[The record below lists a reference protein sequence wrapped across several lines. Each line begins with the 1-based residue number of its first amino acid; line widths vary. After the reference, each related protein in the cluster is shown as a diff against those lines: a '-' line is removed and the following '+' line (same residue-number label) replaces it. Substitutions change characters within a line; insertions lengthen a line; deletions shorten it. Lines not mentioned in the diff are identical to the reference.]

1 MNYISNNRIK
11 ELTKLRQKKYRE
23 KYVIVEGHRLID
35 QLFRNNVE
43 IEEIFILE
51 NSNFF
56 LDSFPQNKIF
66 LIKPF
71 QLQKITSTK
80 NPQEI
85 AALIKTK
92 TRKIAD
98 RKFLLYLDDIKEPGN
113 LGAIIRTATSAGI
126 CGIILSPECCEIFNP
141 KVIRSSLGTVF
152 SFPIETHDFLWLKEQ
167 NAKIVVTTL
176 KDAENLNDFKLP
188 SGDIILVIGSEAFGV
203 SVEMLEIAD
212 HKIKIPLNN
221 NVESLNA
228 AVAAGIIIYYLQNNK
243 E

>member
-1 MNYISNNRIK
+1 MNYISNNRLK
-11 ELTKLRQKKYRE
+11 ELVKLKQKKFRE

-35 QLFRNNVE
+35 QLIRNDVE
-43 IEEIFILE
+43 IEEIFITE
-51 NSNFF
+51 NSNIHFD
-56 LDSFPQNKIF
+56 LVPQKKIF
-66 LIKPF
+66 LIQPY

-85 AALIKTK
+85 AALVKTE
-92 TRKIAD
+92 TSKITD

-126 CGIILSPECCEIFNP
+126 GGIVLSFGCCEIFNP

-152 SFPIETHDFLWLKEQ
+152 SFPIEIHDFEWLKKQ

-176 KDAENLNDFKLP
+176 KDAENLNNFKLP

-203 SVEMLEIAD
+203 SDEILEIAD
-212 HKIKIPLNN
+212 YKIIIPLSN

-228 AVAAGIIIYYLQNNK
+228 AVSAGIILFHLKNQ
-243 E
+243 

>member
-1 MNYISNNRIK
+1 MNYISNNRLK
-11 ELTKLRQKKYRE
+11 ELVKLKQKKYRE

-35 QLFRNNVE
+35 QLIRNKVE
-43 IEEIFILE
+43 IDEIFITE
-51 NSNFF
+51 SSNFI

-66 LIKPF
+66 LIKPY

-85 AALIKTK
+85 AALVKTE
-92 TRKIAD
+92 TRKITD
-98 RKFLLYLDDIKEPGN
+98 KKFLLYLDDIKEPGN

-126 CGIILSPECCEIFNP
+126 CGVVLSSDCCEIFNP

-152 SFPIETHDFLWLKEQ
+152 SFPIEIHDFEWLKEQ

-176 KDAENLNDFKLP
+176 QEAENLFNFKLP
-188 SGDIILVIGSEAFGV
+188 SENIILVIGSEAFGV
-203 SVEMLEIAD
+203 SDEIFKIAD

-228 AVAAGIIIYYLQNNK
+228 AVSAGIIIYHLKNS
-243 E
+243 

>member
-1 MNYISNNRIK
+1 MNYISNNRLK
-11 ELTKLRQKKYRE
+11 ELVKLKQKKFRE
-23 KYVIVEGHRLID
+23 KYVIVEGRRLID
-35 QLFRNNVE
+35 QLIRNNVE
-43 IEEIFILE
+43 IEEIFITE
-51 NSNFF
+51 SSNFI

-66 LIKPF
+66 LIKDW

-85 AALIKTK
+85 AALVKTE
-92 TRKIAD
+92 TSKITD

-126 CGIILSPECCEIFNP
+126 GGIVLSFGCCEIFNP

-152 SFPIETHDFLWLKEQ
+152 SFPIEIHDFEWLKKQ

-176 KDAENLNDFKLP
+176 KDAENLNNFKLP

-203 SVEMLEIAD
+203 SDEILEIAD
-212 HKIKIPLNN
+212 YKIIIPLSN

-228 AVAAGIIIYYLQNNK
+228 AVSAGIILFHLKNQ
-243 E
+243 

>member
-1 MNYISNNRIK
+1 MNYISNNHLK
-11 ELTKLRQKKYRE
+11 ELVKLKQKKFRE

-35 QLFRNNVE
+35 QLIRNNVE
-43 IEEIFILE
+43 IEEIFITE
-51 NSNFF
+51 SSNFI

-66 LIKPF
+66 LIKDW

-85 AALIKTK
+85 AALVKTE
-92 TRKIAD
+92 TRKISD

-141 KVIRSSLGTVF
+141 KVIRASLGTVF
-152 SFPIETHDFLWLKEQ
+152 SFPIEIHDYNWLKEQ
-167 NAKIVVTTL
+167 NAKIIVATL
-176 KDAENLNDFKLP
+176 EEAENLYNFKLP

-203 SVEMLEIAD
+203 SREILEIAD
-212 HKIKIPLNN
+212 YKIEIPLNN

-228 AVAAGIIIYYLQNNK
+228 AVAAGIILYYLKNQ
-243 E
+243 

>member
-11 ELTKLRQKKYRE
+11 ELAKLKQKKYRE
-23 KYVIVEGHRLID
+23 KNVIVEGHRLID
-35 QLFRNNVE
+35 QLIRNSVE
-43 IEEIFILE
+43 IEEIFITE
-51 NSNFF
+51 NSNIHF
-56 LDSFPQNKIF
+56 DSFPNDKLF
-66 LIKPF
+66 LIKDW

-92 TRKIAD
+92 TQKITD
-98 RKFLLYLDDIKEPGN
+98 KKFLLYLDDIKEPGN
-113 LGAIIRTATSAGI
+113 LGAMIRTATATGI
-126 CGIILSPECCEIFNP
+126 SGIVLSPESCEIFNP

-152 SFPIETHDFLWLKEQ
+152 SFPIEIHDYKWMKEQ

-176 KDAENLNDFKLP
+176 KEAENLYNFKLP

-203 SVEMLEIAD
+203 SDEIQKLAD
-212 HKIKIPLNN
+212 YKIKIPLNN

-228 AVAAGIIIYYLQNNK
+228 AVAAGIIIFHLQNQ
-243 E
+243 

>member
-11 ELTKLRQKKYRE
+11 ELAKLKQKKYRE
-23 KYVIVEGHRLID
+23 KYVIVEGRRLID

-51 NSNFF
+51 NSNFS
-56 LDSFPQNKIF
+56 LDTFPQNKIF
-66 LIKPF
+66 LIKPY

-85 AALIKTK
+85 AALVK
-92 TRKIAD
+92 TRARKIED

-126 CGIILSPECCEIFNP
+126 CGIVLSTGCCEIFHP

-152 SFPIETHDFLWLKEQ
+152 SFPIEIHDFLWLREQ
-167 NAKIVVTTL
+167 NAKIVITTL
-176 KDAENLNDFKLP
+176 KEAENLYNFKLP
-188 SGDIILVIGSEAFGV
+188 FGNIIMVIGSEAFGV
-203 SVEMLEIAD
+203 SDEILEIAD
-212 HKIKIPLNN
+212 YKIKIPLNN

-228 AVAAGIIIYYLQNNK
+228 AVAAGIIIYHLQNS
-243 E
+243 

>member
-1 MNYISNNRIK
+1 MNYISNNRLK
-11 ELTKLRQKKYRE
+11 ELVKLKQKKFRE

-35 QLFRNNVE
+35 QLIRNDVE
-43 IEEIFILE
+43 IEEIFITE
-51 NSNFF
+51 NSNIHFD
-56 LDSFPQNKIF
+56 LVPQKKIF
-66 LIKPF
+66 LIQPY

-85 AALIKTK
+85 AALVKTE
-92 TRKIAD
+92 TRKITD
-98 RKFLLYLDDIKEPGN
+98 SKFLLYLDDIKEPGN

-126 CGIILSPECCEIFNP
+126 GGIVLSFGCCEIFNP

-152 SFPIETHDFLWLKEQ
+152 SFPIEIHDFEWLKKQ

-176 KDAENLNDFKLP
+176 KDAENLNNFKLP

-203 SVEMLEIAD
+203 SDEILEIAD
-212 HKIKIPLNN
+212 YKIIIPLSN

-228 AVAAGIIIYYLQNNK
+228 AVSAGIILFHLKNQ
-243 E
+243 